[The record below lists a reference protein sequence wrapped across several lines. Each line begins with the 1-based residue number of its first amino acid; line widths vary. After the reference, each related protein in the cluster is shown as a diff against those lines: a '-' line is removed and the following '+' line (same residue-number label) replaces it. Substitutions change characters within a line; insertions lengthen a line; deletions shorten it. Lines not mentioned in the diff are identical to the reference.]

1 MEMKEEGGHLQEQ
14 NCSLIITTQ
23 GLKSFC
29 GRKLCACGIGIWGLY
44 MMKWGGET
52 LRVEDSICR
61 PIVPCSWEVVDTSW
75 FAMGVLLEEASSQ
88 VVNQVNFPL
97 QSFSV
102 HLKVNLLI
110 LPQT

>member
-1 MEMKEEGGHLQEQ
+1 MCMWYWDLGIVYDERGG
-14 NCSLIITTQ
+14 
-23 GLKSFC
+23 K
-29 GRKLCACGIGIWGLY
+29 
-44 MMKWGGET
+44 T

-75 FAMGVLLEEASSQ
+75 FAMGVPLEEASSQ